1 MKNLYGMTETSGAYV
16 YTRPDDDVSVRYN
29 TVGRPIDDVE
39 TRIWDDER
47 GMLPHDE
54 NVQTPTHDLII
65 EMIRG
70 IEDIR
75 CGNKENLLPKYYD
88 SRKI

>member
-1 MKNLYGMTETSGAYV
+1 MKNLYGMMETSGAYV

-75 CGNKENLLPKYYD
+75 CGK
-88 SRKI
+88 RKRNEIVK